1 MGDPYNSLNIEAN
14 NAIPGPVTDPYSSSM
29 VASPPFVSAS
39 TLPSSHSSH
48 GLQAPR
54 APMVP
59 YGSSMVAPPP
69 LVTASTLSFSHS
81 SHGLQ
86 APMVSYWSN
95 MVVPPL
101 YVSASTL
108 PLSDSSHGLQAPRA
122 PMVEPHR
129 SSMVAPLP
137 YASML
142 QFSHS
147 GHGGHFSN
155 IGGPQADLQAPR
167 APLYLPG
174 SPPVTY
180 GGYS

>member
-14 NAIPGPVTDPYSSSM
+14 NAIPGPVTDLYRSSM
-29 VASPPFVSAS
+29 VAPPPFVSAS

-59 YGSSMVAPPP
+59 YRSS
-69 LVTASTLSFSHS
+69 
-81 SHGLQ
+81 
-86 APMVSYWSN
+86 

-129 SSMVAPLP
+129 SSMVASLP

-147 GHGGHFSN
+147 SHGGHFSN
-155 IGGPQADLQAPR
+155 IGGPQTDLQAPR